1 MVGIGNQGLGMENV
15 TTDELAN
22 SHGKIGDQANPGD
35 PYTRIEGVGRGQVGI
50 VVVVVMAVTMTM
62 AAMTAMAPSLRGHE
76 RKSGSW

>member
-1 MVGIGNQGLGMENV
+1 MENV

-50 VVVVVMAVTMTM
+50 VVVVMAMTM
-62 AAMTAMAPSLRGHE
+62 ATMTAMAPSLRGHE